1 MKKLRNVQIFSK
13 LVVATPL
20 TAICLLMRN
29 FIGNFVRI
37 LGICKDF
44 AGNRVN
50 ELGNIPR
57 CGVVPKF
64 SGLEVIALGITAEAF
79 GFDSENF
86 LSYRLRN
93 ECKDELP
100 NLIGRR
106 QFNVRRK
113 GKTLHDGAWQYRH
126 RFRLGLLRSAG
137 IALLWI

>member
-20 TAICLLMRN
+20 TTICLPMRN
-29 FIGNFVRI
+29 FIVNFVRI

-57 CGVVPKF
+57 CGVVHKF
-64 SGLEVIALGITAEAF
+64 SGLEVMALGITAEAF

-86 LSYRLRN
+86 LFYR
-93 ECKDELP
+93 
-100 NLIGRR
+100 
-106 QFNVRRK
+106 
-113 GKTLHDGAWQYRH
+113 LHDGA
-126 RFRLGLLRSAG
+126 
-137 IALLWI
+137 